1 MISVLNSFP
10 ILDFTSFELENN
22 KIFTVMKIL
31 ICFENYVVVN
41 FNGVIK
47 LQVTKNKIT
56 MLFICGY
63 TLNRS
68 YKWPPYIFVPV
79 QKVKLLLH
87 TLYSKK
93 KSKSLSRL
101 SKLCHFKVTS
111 RSSTDEVRVKVP
123 SFQKVTLFSVI

>member
-79 QKVKLLLH
+79 QKIKSLLH

-93 KSKSLSRL
+93 KIQV
-101 SKLCHFKVTS
+101 F
-111 RSSTDEVRVKVP
+111 VKTQQIMP
-123 SFQKVTLFSVI
+123 F